1 MNSQPYLRA
10 YMAGIVVPTLFLLV
24 AIVSFTIARMVY
36 NVPVSIER
44 AIIFPMAVVPN
55 AWGAWN
61 MLYVAIQQR
70 RHWSVGVHG
79 AVLPLILIP
88 AGVALAGVLHISFV
102 TIVLAAKMAPVAIA
116 VYYLLWKYLVRYM
129 NSVLGIS

>member
-1 MNSQPYLRA
+1 MNAHPYLRA
-10 YMAGIVVPTLFLLV
+10 YMAGIVIPTLFLLI
-24 AIVSFTIARMVY
+24 AIVSFAIARMVY
-36 NVPVSIER
+36 NVPISIER

-61 MLYVAIQQR
+61 MLYVAIQPR
-70 RHWSVGVHG
+70 RHWSLGAHG

-88 AGVALAGVLHISFV
+88 GGVALAGVLHISFV
-102 TIVLAAKMAPVAIA
+102 TIVLAAKVAPVAII